1 MPRPAKLLKQLYI
14 TVELLTVEDRK
25 PHEREG
31 ERPRA
36 LLDSKLGNACQ
47 SFLEV
52 LIAPDKYPGQ
62 ETVGNIG
69 NLHPASL
76 KEGQVGLGNL
86 VEADAE
92 EAAVHLD
99 EPQELVEGA
108 EDPKPEFKI
117 AEERAAAEPGLGRE
131 HYLADLVVRQA
142 EAAELGDAGG
152 QGLPHVGAEESGIF
166 GDDGGEVGAGDVEA
180 GQEGDDGVGLRGR
193 PEGGDAFG
201 CLEGLLSGEAASGD
215 EVVGDREG
223 VARGGGGGTGE
234 EAMEGGDAGGGAAGR
249 GE

>member
-1 MPRPAKLLKQLYI
+1 M
-14 TVELLTVEDRK
+14 
-25 PHEREG
+25 
-31 ERPRA
+31 
-36 LLDSKLGNACQ
+36 
-47 SFLEV
+47 

-62 ETVGNIG
+62 ESAGDIG

-76 KEGQVGLGNL
+76 KKGQVGLGDL
-86 VEADAE
+86 VEVGAE

-117 AEERAAAEPGLGRE
+117 AEERAAADPGLSGE
-131 HYLADLVVRQA
+131 YYLADLVARQA

-152 QGLPHVGAEESGIF
+152 QGLPHVDAEESGIF

-180 GQEGDDGVGLRGR
+180 GQEGEHGVGLRGR
-193 PEGGDAFG
+193 AESGDTFG

-223 VARGGGGGTGE
+223 AARGGGGTAE
-234 EAMEGGDAGGGAAGR
+234 EAMEGGDAGG
-249 GE
+249 